1 MSCWARDWNEAK
13 RNKKAPRRALLENS
27 RNAGPRRHN
36 KDAFVRPMMNAVF
49 RDLDPLDMNGRVQC
63 GSPAGLDTG
72 LDSDIFSAM
81 FDAEQGNQEEAGSGL
96 WTVR

>member
-1 MSCWARDWNEAK
+1 M
-13 RNKKAPRRALLENS
+13 LENS

-49 RDLDPLDMNGRVQC
+49 RDLDPLDMNGR
-63 GSPAGLDTG
+63 PAGLDTG
-72 LDSDIFSAM
+72 LDIDIFGAM